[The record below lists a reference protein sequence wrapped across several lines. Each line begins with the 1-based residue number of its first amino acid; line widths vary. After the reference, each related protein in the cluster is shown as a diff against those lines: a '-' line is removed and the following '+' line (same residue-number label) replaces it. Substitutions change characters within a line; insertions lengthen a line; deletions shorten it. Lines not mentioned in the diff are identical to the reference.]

1 MQLRAAESTADPS
14 RRARNPLLLCR
25 PMSARV
31 HNQQALDL
39 ARSLDDCFCYPPIQS
54 MDPAVA
60 TPSSL
65 WGQAK
70 QQVMSLPSGPVSP
83 YDTWFDLVEGVTY
96 PTITTCLDY
105 VRGIKA
111 LIGSDSLYSVFPIA
125 RSAAEGFAYVG
136 WVWQSGLVLEQRI
149 HRAALLHH
157 HTLKQEGRRLREMQ
171 QISGVG
177 RDAQDSVATDLKRS
191 EQHLQQAVR
200 DLGAAKRHVPSC
212 DNQLFAPKRLPPAA
226 DVVSRLLVR
235 ATSSAQLSAI
245 YTELSQMVHPQPAGV
260 IPLMAKGLPVGA
272 APNIALGAFL
282 MPVYVAVVAMFGC
295 LSDVAR
301 CLGLD
306 DPRPY
311 FKRAFEILDVVV
323 VNDPDEMLWV
333 TPELAYRQATSC
345 E

>member
-1 MQLRAAESTADPS
+1 MQHACWPPFQKLSVRPESLAITIP
-14 RRARNPLLLCR
+14 RRGIPVLPCR
-25 PMSARV
+25 LMSARV
-31 HNQQALDL
+31 HNQQAVDL

-54 MDPAVA
+54 MDPTIA

-65 WGQAK
+65 WRQAK
-70 QQVMSLPSGPVSP
+70 QQVMSLPRGPVSP
-83 YDTWFDLVEGVTY
+83 YNTWFDLVEGVTY
-96 PTITTCLDY
+96 PTINTCLDY

-111 LIGSDSLYSVFPIA
+111 LICSDSLYSVFPIA

-136 WVWQSGLVLEQRI
+136 WVWQSGLALEQRI

-157 HTLKQEGRRLREMQ
+157 HTLTQEGRRLREMQ
-171 QISGVG
+171 QISGID
-177 RDAQDSVATDLKRS
+177 RDAQDSVAADLRRS

-200 DLGAAKRHVPSC
+200 DLDAAKRHVPSC

-226 DVVSRLLVR
+226 DVVSRLLGR

-260 IPLMAKGLPVGA
+260 IPLIPKGLPAGA
-272 APNIALGAFL
+272 HPNIALGTFL
-282 MPVYVAVVAMFGC
+282 MPVHVAVTAMFGC
-295 LSDVAR
+295 LSDVAQ

-311 FKRAFEILDVVV
+311 FKRTFEILAAVV
-323 VNDPDEMLWV
+323 VNDPHEMLFV
-333 TPELAYRQATSC
+333 AS
-345 E
+345 